1 MSPSEILPA
10 VKDLLSRRDEHLG
23 RQGDAPELRG
33 KQAPPAWLARR
44 LSWTT
49 PMRAG
54 SGRRDACLAPA

>member
-10 VKDLLSRRDEHLG
+10 VKDLLSRRDERLG
-23 RQGDAPELRG
+23 RQGDAAELRG

-49 PMRAG
+49 VAV
-54 SGRRDACLAPA
+54 A